1 MVMDSFKQF
10 LLEFETTLKY
20 HDSLNPAIWQDERID
35 AEVKKHLLKIA
46 EEWRKFA
53 NIPTAAVKDII
64 LTGGNANFNYTK
76 FSDLDVHLLVDKSKI
91 AECDKAILDDY
102 LKDKKYLWS
111 LNHDIKVL
119 GFPVELYAQ
128 DLGEKTSMDQG
139 VFSLKNNAWVK
150 KPVKEK
156 VNLQDPA
163 LARKVRHLKD
173 MIDFFIDSKSTD
185 VAKMDAFKERLR
197 TMRGTAVQKGG
208 EFSLENLAFKEL
220 RNQGYLDKFSDH
232 IKKLQD
238 KQLSLH
244 KR

>member
-1 MVMDSFKQF
+1 MESFKQF

-20 HDSLNPAIWQDERID
+20 HDTLNPAIWKVERLD
-35 AEVKKHLLKIA
+35 SEVRKHLLKIA
-46 EEWRKFA
+46 EEWRKFS
-53 NIPTAAVKDII
+53 NIPISAVKDII
-64 LTGGNANFNYTK
+64 LTGGNANYNYTK
-76 FSDLDVHLLVDKSKI
+76 FSDLDVHLLVDKAKI
-91 AECDKAILDDY
+91 ADCEKSILDDY
-102 LKDKKYLWS
+102 LKDKKYLWT

-128 DLGEKTSMDQG
+128 DLDEKTSMDQG

-163 LARKVRHLKD
+163 LARKVKHLKD
-173 MIDFFIDSKSTD
+173 MIDLFINSKSTD
-185 VAKMDAFKERLR
+185 VAKMDAFKDRLR
-197 TMRGTAVQKGG
+197 TMRGAAVQKGG

-220 RNQGYLDKFSDH
+220 RNQGYLDKFSNH

-238 KQLSLH
+238 QQLSLR